1 MKRYIKY
8 IITASFI
15 VICICSFL
23 FLYLNNP
30 SITNIYTSEILIY
43 KNGTEYEIK
52 VDNKTNET
60 YFREGDIE
68 EVIYKYSRSP
78 DCRLSIPNLEEIEGK
93 DVLTSAEQILDFTYN
108 IPFMEGCKYIRYL
121 LNSGYNIEMY
131 VCNSQYFECFL
142 KNNEGYKRIVL
153 FSESM
158 MVCDMESSIE
168 LPEVAD
174 YLQRYNFNGYID
186 NKFSDVKSNDIKG
199 GN

>member
-8 IITASFI
+8 IITAFFI
-15 VICICSFL
+15 IICICCFL
-23 FLYLNNP
+23 FFYLNK
-30 SITNIYTSEILIY
+30 STITNIYTSEILIY
-43 KNGTEYEIK
+43 KSGVEYE
-52 VDNKTNET
+52 VRVNNETNET
-60 YFREGDIE
+60 YFRDGDIE

-78 DCRLSIPNLEEIEGK
+78 DCRLSIPNFEDLDGE
-93 DVLTSAEQILDFTYN
+93 DVISTAEQILDFTYSVS
-108 IPFMEGCKYIRYL
+108 FMDGCKYIKYL

-142 KNNEGYKRIVL
+142 KNKDGYKRIVL
-153 FSESM
+153 FNDSM

-168 LPEVAD
+168 LPKVAD

-186 NKFSDVKSNDIKG
+186 KKFSDVESFDIKG